1 MATGRLTRVVCP
13 MAASLLGSCA
23 GLFGGGYADA
33 RADGLSLALAAPGT
47 PLIGSSVPGA
57 RPLLSVPLPSLAP
70 PGGASAGL
78 SVPSVGVTVPV
89 VTVTTPVATVTTP
102 SVTVTTPSVGASKTG
117 VEVTAPSVSISA
129 PSVAVST
136 PSTPVTG
143 KSETPAA
150 GSAPSAPG
158 GGDPGAPGKTPS
170 TPTTSDNPP
179 VASSSDSA
187 PVTSSHAAD
196 AGARATKAPLA
207 ASGVHEQAQTSRGS
221 ARKPRRQRHLA
232 AGAAASNLA
241 GGGLGGGPGDPSPAR
256 STATSRSASH
266 HTSNPLD
273 TIGRHIPL
281 PLPVPDWSKPIILA
295 LLLLALWF
303 GVRAR
308 MASRRA
314 RRLEAQRAALLRDVG
329 AMQAALVPE
338 IPARVGG
345 LAVSVAYSPADG
357 PAAGGDFYDVFV
369 PERGKVAII
378 LGDVAGHGHGALA
391 QAALT
396 RYTLRAYMQAGLE
409 PRAALALAGRALA
422 DSKLEHF
429 ATVAV
434 GVFDAREGRLVYA
447 SAGHPPPI
455 LHGLQTREPL
465 SICASP
471 PVGWTVPTG
480 RRQTTVSLP
489 PGAVACFFSDG
500 LIEARCEEDLL
511 GRERVSEMLE
521 QLGPHADAAKL
532 LERVREAALATPD
545 DMAACIVMPQMTVI
559 PARVH
564 IEELEVDAAALG
576 TVQVRRFLETCLV
589 PAVDIELTLRRASD
603 IAAMFGTAVLK
614 IDLGPTT
621 ATVVAVPPRPEP
633 HAESP
638 RHDSHRPAPERFG
651 AS

>member
-1 MATGRLTRVVCP
+1 MATGRPTRVVCLLV
-13 MAASLLGSCA
+13 ASLLGSCA

-33 RADGLSLALAAPGT
+33 RADGLSLALAAP
-47 PLIGSSVPGA
+47 SPG
-57 RPLLSVPLPSLAP
+57 LSVPSV
-70 PGGASAGL
+70 GVT
-78 SVPSVGVTVPV
+78 VPSVGVTVPV
-89 VTVTTPVATVTTP
+89 VTVTTPA
-102 SVTVTTPSVGASKTG
+102 VTVTTPSVGASKTG

-143 KSETPAA
+143 KAETPAA
-150 GSAPSAPG
+150 GSAPSAPSG
-158 GGDPGAPGKTPS
+158 SDPGAPGKTSS
-170 TPTTSDNPP
+170 TPTNSGNSP
-179 VASSSDSA
+179 VATSDSA
-187 PVTSSHAAD
+187 PVTSSRAAG

-207 ASGVHEQAQTSRGS
+207 TSALHEQAQTSQGS
-221 ARKPRRQRHLA
+221 AREPRRQRHLA
-232 AGAAASNLA
+232 AGAAASNLV
-241 GGGLGGGPGDPSPAR
+241 GGGLARGPNDPSPAR
-256 STATSRSASH
+256 SSATSHSASQ
-266 HTSNPLD
+266 HTTNSLD

-281 PLPVPDWSKPIILA
+281 PLPVPDWSKPIILV

-303 GVRAR
+303 GVRSR
-308 MASRRA
+308 IASRRA

-521 QLGPHADAAKL
+521 QLGPDPDAAKL
-532 LERVREAALATPD
+532 LERVRDAALTTPD
-545 DMAACIVMPQMTVI
+545 DMAACIVMPQMTVV

-576 TVQVRRFLETCLV
+576 TIQVRRFLETCLV

-603 IAAMFGTAVLK
+603 IAAMFSTAVLQ

-638 RHDSHRPAPERFG
+638 RRDSRRPAPERFG
-651 AS
+651 A

>member
-1 MATGRLTRVVCP
+1 MTRGLARVVFLT
-13 MAASLLGSCA
+13 AASLLASCA

-33 RADGLSLALAAPGT
+33 RPDGLSVP
-47 PLIGSSVPGA
+47 SVG
-57 RPLLSVPLPSLAP
+57 VT
-70 PGGASAGL
+70 
-78 SVPSVGVTVPV
+78 VPSVGVTVPV
-89 VTVTTPVATVTTP
+89 VTVTTPGVTVTTP
-102 SVTVTTPSVGASKTG
+102 GVTVTTPSVGASKTG
-117 VEVTAPSVSISA
+117 VEVTAPSVAVSA
-129 PSVAVST
+129 PSVAAST

-143 KSETPAA
+143 KVEAPVT
-150 GSAPSAPG
+150 GSAPSTPS
-158 GGDPGAPGKTPS
+158 GGDPGGAGKTPS
-170 TPTTSDNPP
+170 TPTNSDNSP
-179 VASSSDSA
+179 VAPSADSA
-187 PVTSSHAAD
+187 PVTSSRAAD
-196 AGARATKAPLA
+196 DGARATKAPLV
-207 ASGVHEQAQTSRGS
+207 ASGVHEQARTSQGS
-221 ARKPRRQRHLA
+221 ARKPHGQRHLA

-241 GGGLGGGPGDPSPAR
+241 GGGLGRGPGDPSPAR
-256 STATSRSASH
+256 STATSRLSSQ

-273 TIGRHIPL
+273 TIGGHIPL
-281 PLPVPDWSKPIILA
+281 PLPVPNWSKPIILL

-303 GVRAR
+303 GVRSR

-314 RRLEAQRAALLRDVG
+314 RRLEGQRAVLLRDVG

-396 RYTLRAYMQAGLE
+396 RYTLRAYVQAGLE

-422 DSKLEHF
+422 DPKLEHF

-500 LIEARCEEDLL
+500 LIEARCAEDLL
-511 GRERVSEMLE
+511 GRERVSEILE
-521 QLGPHADAAKL
+521 RLGPNPDATKL
-532 LERVREAALATPD
+532 LERVREAALTTPD
-545 DMAACIVMPQMTVI
+545 DMAACIVMAQMTVI

-589 PAVDIELTLRRASD
+589 PAVDVELTLRRASD
-603 IAAMFGTAVLK
+603 IAAMFGTAVLR

-621 ATVVAVPPRPEP
+621 ATAVAVPPGPEP
-633 HAESP
+633 QAASP
-638 RHDSHRPAPERFG
+638 RPDSPSPAPERFS